1 MNKKINIRTY
11 ADCGRIAT
19 STIQK
24 VAIAHIA
31 QGNTDLSLKALHE
44 LKSSIN
50 AEYQAKMNDYEVL
63 KVIAENTQTTTEDK
77 QRLLIKNH
85 FRFDITPKGRIR
97 TIAPIIKKGV
107 SK

>member
-1 MNKKINIRTY
+1 MNKKINVRTY
-11 ADCGRIAT
+11 ADSGRIAT

-24 VAIAHIA
+24 VAISHIA
-31 QGNTDLSLKALHE
+31 HGHTDLSIKALKE
-44 LKSSIN
+44 LEI
-50 AEYQAKMNDYEVL
+50 AITTEYQTKYRDYETLL
-63 KVIAENTQTTTEDK
+63 KIATTQNTTEDK
-77 QRLLIKNH
+77 QRLLIKNK

>member
-24 VAIAHIA
+24 VAISHIA
-31 QGNTDLSLKALHE
+31 HGNTELSLKALQE

-50 AEYQAKMNDYEVL
+50 AEYQAKMDDYNVLIKIASND
-63 KVIAENTQTTTEDK
+63 QTSTEDK
-77 QRLLIKNH
+77 QRMLISNK
-85 FRFDITPKGRIR
+85 FKFDITPKGRIR